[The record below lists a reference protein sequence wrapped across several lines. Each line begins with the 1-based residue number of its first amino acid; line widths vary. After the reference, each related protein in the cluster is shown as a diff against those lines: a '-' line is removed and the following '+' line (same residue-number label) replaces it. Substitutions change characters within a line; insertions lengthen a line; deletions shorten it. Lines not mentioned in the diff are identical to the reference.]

1 MKSSTPIEIPASRYM
16 TEYSEVWNQDVFCVE
31 NSQGE
36 KFYLHTANVTI
47 EGDEFSSLSFRRQ
60 IRRGAQAVLPK
71 GYIVVE
77 STNGV
82 PMVQWDREVDGGL
95 TIADF
100 DIDF

>member
-1 MKSSTPIEIPASRYM
+1 M

-60 IRRGAQAVLPK
+60 IRRGAQTVLPQ

-77 STNGV
+77 STNGI
-82 PMVQWDREVDGGL
+82 PIVQRDPEAGAGF
-95 TIADF
+95 TIEDF
-100 DIDF
+100 DIDL

>member
-1 MKSSTPIEIPASRYM
+1 MKSPAPAEIPTSRYM
-16 TEYSEVWNQDVFCVE
+16 TEYSEIWNLDVFCVE

-36 KFYLHTANVTI
+36 RFYLHTANVTI

-60 IRRGAQAVLPK
+60 IRRGAQSVLPK

-77 STNGV
+77 STNGI
-82 PMVQWDREVDGGL
+82 PIVQRARETEDEL
-95 TIADF
+95 EIEDF